1 MATPSS
7 DDELARA
14 QRVHTSI
21 VATVTAGKRSVPF
34 TIENISVSGAK
45 LEGPLS
51 LKKGEH
57 IVILFEAEG
66 HSVQLTAEVMRVE
79 TPDLMTD
86 QIAARFIDPSPD
98 DREVIQ
104 HLVKKLLDEQD
115 EGDDD
120 LLIDQ
125 D

>member
-1 MATPSS
+1 MAAFSS
-7 DDELARA
+7 DDELTRA

-51 LKKGEH
+51 LKQGEH
-57 IVILFEAEG
+57 IIILFEAAG

-86 QIAARFIDPSPD
+86 QIAARFIDPSAA

-104 HLVKKLLDEQD
+104 HLVNKLLDEQD
-115 EGDDD
+115 EGNDQ

-125 D
+125 E

>member
-104 HLVKKLLDEQD
+104 HLVNKLLDEQD
-115 EGDDD
+115 EGNDD

>member
-1 MATPSS
+1 M
-7 DDELARA
+7 
-14 QRVHTSI
+14 
-21 VATVTAGKRSVPF
+21 TAGKRSEPF

-51 LKKGEH
+51 LKKGER
-57 IVILFEAEG
+57 ITILFEAAG
-66 HSVQLTAEVMRVE
+66 HSVRLAAEVMRVE

-86 QIAARFIDPSPD
+86 QIAARFIDPTPA

-104 HLVKKLLDEQD
+104 HLVNQLLDEQD
-115 EGDDD
+115 EGADE
-120 LLIDQ
+120 LEIGQ

>member
-104 HLVKKLLDEQD
+104 HLVNKLLDEQD
-115 EGDDD
+115 EGNND

>member
-1 MATPSS
+1 MAPFSP
-7 DDELARA
+7 DEEPTRA
-14 QRVHTSI
+14 QRVPTSI

-57 IVILFEAEG
+57 IIILFEAEG
-66 HSVQLTAEVMRVE
+66 HSVRLTAEVMRVE
-79 TPDLMTD
+79 SPDLMTD
-86 QIAARFIDPSPD
+86 QIAARFIDPSPA

-104 HLVKKLLDEQD
+104 HLVTKLLDEQAD
-115 EGDDD
+115 GDDE
-120 LLIDQ
+120 LEIGSE
-125 D
+125 